1 MENTEEIR
9 KKISRLI
16 LERGLNFAQVSLAIG
31 KNIAYIQQFIKNGS
45 PRRLGEVERHKL
57 AAILNV
63 NEQELT
69 DLSLNSSVPVSN
81 VVNPEILSTVIENIE
96 IWLTNRS
103 VNLAPHDKAE
113 LIKLI
118 YMKVCNDSLSVAASK
133 VKDFIE
139 VYNELRKAN

>member
-1 MENTEEIR
+1 MENMEEIR

-16 LERGLNFAQVSLAIG
+16 IERGLNYAQVSLAIG
-31 KNIAYIQQFIKNGS
+31 KNVAYIQQFIKNGS

-57 AAILNV
+57 AEILHV
-63 NEQELT
+63 DEQELT
-69 DLSLNSSVPVSN
+69 DLSLNTATSAATSIN
-81 VVNPEILSTVIENIE
+81 AEILGTVIENIE
-96 IWLTNRS
+96 EWLSNRNVVLS
-103 VNLAPHDKAE
+103 SRDKAE

-118 YMKVCNDSLSVAASK
+118 YMNVCNDTISVAANK

>member
-16 LERGLNFAQVSLAIG
+16 LERGLNYAQVSLAIG

-63 NEQELT
+63 DEQELT
-69 DLSLNSSVPVSN
+69 DLSLNSSVAVSN

-96 IWLTNRS
+96 IWLANRNVTLS
-103 VNLAPHDKAE
+103 PHDKAE

-118 YMKVCNDSLSVAASK
+118 YMKVCNDSVSVAAGK